1 MKNEQGSEPLW
12 RRACLWTY
20 CERIAVQNIKDMR
33 LNLKLRLLAFGIF
46 VVTPV
51 LYATGSNKAKSG
63 NFCRYRIVLSK
74 HSLQ

>member
-1 MKNEQGSEPLW
+1 
-12 RRACLWTY
+12 
-20 CERIAVQNIKDMR
+20 MR